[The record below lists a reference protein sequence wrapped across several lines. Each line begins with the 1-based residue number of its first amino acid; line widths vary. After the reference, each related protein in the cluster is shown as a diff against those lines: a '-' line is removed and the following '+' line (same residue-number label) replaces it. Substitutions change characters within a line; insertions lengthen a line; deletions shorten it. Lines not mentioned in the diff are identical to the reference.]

1 MITWILIFIGSLFAI
16 LYSADKLLDSAERIG
31 EYFKLPHFV
40 IGIIIVGIGTSLPEL
55 ASNAVAVWQGAT
67 EIVAANVIG
76 SNIANIFLVI
86 GFAAVIGRGL
96 AVEKNLIDLDLPLL
110 AITTVLF
117 VGTVL
122 DGVVTRGESILL
134 VVSYIIYLLYTLKNK
149 EDGENGIEVKDLTLN
164 DFAWLAVGI
173 VGLGLG
179 ARYLIESVI
188 NISEI
193 TGFAVSAISLF
204 AIALGTSLPELIVSI
219 KAARNKKPEIALG
232 NIFGSN
238 VFNILMVMGLPGLFT
253 ALKVDDIT
261 LSLGLPIVIA
271 ATILF
276 VISGISRKI
285 HVWDGAL
292 YLVLYAFFIGKVFA
306 VI

>member
-1 MITWILIFIGSLFAI
+1 MITWILVFIGSLFAI
-16 LYSADKLLDSAERIG
+16 LYGADKLLDSAEKIG
-31 EYFKLPHFV
+31 EYFRLPHFV
-40 IGIIIVGIGTSLPEL
+40 IGVIIVGIGTSLPEL

-76 SNIANIFLVI
+76 SNIANILLVI

-96 AVEKNLIDLDLPLL
+96 SVEKNLIDLDLPLL

-122 DGVVTRGESILL
+122 DGIVTRGESILL
-134 VVSYIIYLLYTLKNK
+134 VVAYVIYLLYTLKNK
-149 EDGENGIEVKDLTLN
+149 EEVDDGHSVKDISLN
-164 DFAWLAVGI
+164 DIAWLGVGV
-173 VGLGLG
+173 VGLWLG
-179 ARYLIESVI
+179 AKYLIESVI
-188 NISEI
+188 AISEL

-238 VFNILMVMGLPGLFT
+238 VFNILMVMGLPGLFV
-253 ALKVDDIT
+253 ALKVDEIT

-271 ATILF
+271 ATTLF
-276 VISGISRKI
+276 VISGISKKI

-292 YLVLYAFFIGKVFA
+292 YLVLYVFFIGKVFA
-306 VI
+306 II